1 MLPNLGEKEM
11 GLVEL
16 ARGSGSIMAGFM
28 VPSQV
33 GWCRNK
39 LGEWC
44 REREV
49 DYEFVRIGEGV

>member
-1 MLPNLGEKEM
+1 M

-16 ARGSGSIMAGFM
+16 ARGSGSVLAGFM